1 MRHALSFEYPGRRAR
16 WFRRTTFSLRSLVHS
31 LPVFSSSLVGLTS
44 TSGAP
49 QRNKRKDEIK
59 QRWRSD
65 VKRVEAG
72 YIHCPRVWTE
82 MKKDQVTFRGKKKQR
97 WQERIEVGRDEKEGN
112 DAEQGKKEKIK
123 AGRQK
128 LSRDEED
135 IPLVL
140 KY

>member
-1 MRHALSFEYPGRRAR
+1 
-16 WFRRTTFSLRSLVHS
+16 
-31 LPVFSSSLVGLTS
+31 
-44 TSGAP
+44 
-49 QRNKRKDEIK
+49 
-59 QRWRSD
+59 
-65 VKRVEAG
+65 
-72 YIHCPRVWTE
+72 